1 MSEKIEDAALVSIKG
16 KKIAQVGIVAEDAA
30 RIAVEM
36 TRLLGIGPWTFV
48 HVIPTDLTF
57 HDKFLGSVPYVQA
70 LAWASFGDL
79 QIELVEPLYGEGP
92 HNEYLRNHGRSV
104 QHISFGEVDDY
115 DEMLASLRAAGFSI
129 EFQGRLAGAAEATYL
144 DMVEDIGTVL
154 EFTKPLPPAPPGTQ
168 RGRVLLGTYAPLS
181 PAVIAAKGKKIAKIG
196 IVVGDAER
204 VAKRYMEIF
213 GVGPWSFTDITAR
226 DVVLRGRSLGKT
238 SFSLRSGVARLG
250 NLEIELLQPLSGP
263 CMHVEF
269 LGIHGNGIHH
279 LSFGCVEDADEMAAA
294 MQKEGYDVEM
304 RAVIGSATESFYLS
318 TQKRLGVVFQFDKKI
333 G

>member
-1 MSEKIEDAALVSIKG
+1 MSENIEDTALVNVKD
-16 KKIAQVGIVAEDAA
+16 KKIVHVGIVVEDAA

-36 TRLLGIGPWTFV
+36 TRLLGIGPWTLM
-48 HVIPTDLTF
+48 HVMPTDLTF
-57 HDKFLGSVPYVQA
+57 HDKFFGSVPYVQA
-70 LAWASFGDL
+70 IALASFGDL

-92 HNEYLRNHGRSV
+92 HNEHLRNHGRSV

-115 DEMLASLRAAGFSI
+115 DDMLAGLRAAGFPV
-129 EFQGRLAGAAEATYL
+129 EFQGHLAGAAEATYL

-154 EFTKPLPPAPPGTQ
+154 EFTKPLPPAPPGA
-168 RGRVLLGTYAPLS
+168 RSGIVPLGTYAPLS
-181 PAVIAAKGKKIAKIG
+181 PAVITAKGKKIATIG
-196 IVVGDAER
+196 IVVGDAEK

-226 DVVLRGRSLGKT
+226 DVVLRGRSLGKA
-238 SFSLRSGVARLG
+238 SFSLKSGVARFG
-250 NLEIELLQPLSGP
+250 NFAIELLQPLSGP
-263 CMHVEF
+263 SMHVEF

-279 LSFGCVEDADEMAAA
+279 LSFGCIEDADEVAAA

-304 RAVIGSATESFYLS
+304 RAVIGGATESFYLS
-318 TQKRLGVVFQFDKKI
+318 TRKKLGVVFQFDKKL